1 MPKGVTPLSF
11 LVIVHR
17 KGAKSA
23 KKVETGFK
31 PVATKNINKNHV
43 LPSVQREPRFAGQR
57 HIPVFT
63 RTRMSCYMLRLAPVW
78 MFFLASF
85 ASLR

>member
-43 LPSVQREPRFAGQR
+43 LPSV
-57 HIPVFT
+57 
-63 RTRMSCYMLRLAPVW
+63 
-78 MFFLASF
+78 
-85 ASLR
+85 